1 MSTHAETSE
10 QITSSF
16 LSHYKV
22 MLHND
27 TIHAVDEVI
36 QALVASVP
44 VSAEE
49 AERITMTAHQEGR
62 AVVIECRKEE
72 AEYYK
77 ERLES
82 YGLTITIE
90 PAQSLAV
97 LRALL
102 CCHLPGMPCSYES
115 MRMAWCS

>member
-1 MSTHAETSE
+1 MSTHTETVE
-10 QITSSF
+10 RITNSS
-16 LSHYKV
+16 LPHYKV
-22 MLHND
+22 ILHNN
-27 TIHAVDEVI
+27 TIHAVSDVI

-62 AVVIECRKEE
+62 AVVIECRKEA

-82 YGLTITIE
+82 YGLTVTIE
-90 PAQSLAV
+90 PA
-97 LRALL
+97 
-102 CCHLPGMPCSYES
+102 
-115 MRMAWCS
+115 